1 MPTSRSEVSRM
12 PEAVFFCWKCG
23 DLREE
28 HGISVKD
35 PPKQNPIFGYCP
47 LCGKRDMGYRYS
59 PARKAAG
66 E

>member
-1 MPTSRSEVSRM
+1 MN
-12 PEAVFFCWKCG
+12 EATFFCRKCG
-23 DLREE
+23 DVREE

-47 LCGKRDMGYRYS
+47 LCGKRDMGHRYS
-59 PARKAAG
+59 PARKAA